1 VEVIIQ
7 HIQYLNRAKGKS
19 DNKKNLHQKVFSLY
33 IDIDTKDFIKFV
45 KCLTSV
51 PLDLFDFQLES
62 TTENKTIVYDFEQLF
77 ILYNVWW
84 T

>member
-1 VEVIIQ
+1 VVIKKITP
-7 HIQYLNRAKGKS
+7 KG
-19 DNKKNLHQKVFSLY
+19 LFSLY
-33 IDIDTKDFIKFV
+33 IGIDTKDFIKFV